1 MKQNMIKGIVTTVT
15 GLLSSVLGALYIPV
29 LLMVMSNIID
39 YATGL
44 MAVRYRNDGGI
55 SSYRS
60 MRGICKK
67 ISMWLL
73 VVVGAMLDELLMYAA
88 PAIGLAIPA
97 RFLIAALVAIWIIC
111 NEIISIL
118 ENMIDIGVKI
128 PKFLTPIVQ
137 QIKRTA
143 EEAVSFEDTESEE
156 SGDNV

>member
-156 SGDNV
+156 SGDNI

>member
-15 GLLSSVLGALYIPV
+15 GLMSSVLGVLYIPV
-29 LLMVMSNIID
+29 LLMVMSNVID

-128 PKFLTPIVQ
+128 PKFLTPLVQ

-143 EEAVSFEDTESEE
+143 EEAVAFEDAESEE
-156 SGDNV
+156 SGDNI